1 MGIFGKRKGKE
12 AQAPPPGEGI
22 RDLSD
27 EPPQEMNGGLG
38 PPSDEAMAPPP
49 EPMAPPPEPEMF
61 SEEEVADAEV
71 METAA
76 AAPPPP
82 PTAMPEAEPAPEP
95 AARPQPTGQ
104 APPPPPPPPSFQP
117 APAAAA
123 PPAVPSG
130 DMAMAAPAP
139 SVQAAGG
146 LERLDSVEQRLSDM
160 SRRVDLLDRSSDDIR
175 NDISRIRDSIAQI
188 EGDMRELT
196 SLYDLISTQINPF
209 IDTSA
214 MEEKQAIAVDQGSIP
229 DLDALFEP
237 TPELAPGGEFETVEG
252 EGEGAAATAAERG
265 EGAAPSEGEEGEEG
279 ARPARPARLVRI
291 GADASAHLALME
303 WIRFL
308 LERVNRTEIPSVLS
322 FYQRIGWISGEIK
335 SDMLEI
341 IRGVGAVEGEPP
353 AASGAPG
360 GPSASGA
367 KDESGDIVIAYGKEQ
382 ARELKGPAKGKRAV
396 GSGRGAA
403 PAQPSATW
411 RLSTDD
417 HIASLMYIEWIRS
430 GGDLDRDKLEEIHR
444 EVSRLKGGPAG
455 FLSL

>member
-12 AQAPPPGEGI
+12 AEAAPSGGGI
-22 RDLSD
+22 RDLS
-27 EPPQEMNGGLG
+27 EGPPQGMNGSLG
-38 PPSDEAMAPPP
+38 PPSDDAMAPPP
-49 EPMAPPPEPEMF
+49 EGEMFTEEVPEGAAMAVDMEEAQAPLEPMAQAPMPP
-61 SEEEVADAEV
+61 
-71 METAA
+71 
-76 AAPPPP
+76 
-82 PTAMPEAEPAPEP
+82 
-95 AARPQPTGQ
+95 PQPTGR
-104 APPPPPPPPSFQP
+104 APPAPPAPASFQP
-117 APAAAA
+117 APSPS
-123 PPAVPSG
+123 PPPSPST

-146 LERLDSVEQRLSDM
+146 LERLDSVEQRMSDM

-214 MEEKQAIAVDQGSIP
+214 MEEKPAIAVDQGTIP

-237 TPELAPGGEFETVEG
+237 TPELSPGGPLEG
-252 EGEGAAATAAERG
+252 GEPSGAAGAQAGETPVAEG
-265 EGAAPSEGEEGEEG
+265 LEGEEG
-279 ARPARPARLVRI
+279 AAEGRPARPARLVRI
-291 GADASAHLALME
+291 GADASCHLALME

-335 SDMLEI
+335 ADMLEI
-341 IRGVGAVEGEPP
+341 IRGVGAVAGEPP
-353 AASGAPG
+353 APAAA
-360 GPSASGA
+360 GPAATGA

-382 ARELKGPAKGKRAV
+382 ARELKGPAKGA
-396 GSGRGAA
+396 RGAGAGRAAAA
-403 PAQPSATW
+403 PQPSATW
-411 RLSTDD
+411 RLTTDD

>member
-1 MGIFGKRKGKE
+1 MGIFGRRKGKE
-12 AQAPPPGEGI
+12 AQATPPGEGI

-27 EPPQEMNGGLG
+27 EPPQAMNGSLG
-38 PPSDEAMAPPP
+38 PPSDDA
-49 EPMAPPPEPEMF
+49 MAPPPEPEMF
-61 SEEEVADAEV
+61 SEQEVEVSETGEPMDMGMDAD
-71 METAA
+71 TAA

-82 PTAMPEAEPAPEP
+82 APPAPGGGAP
-95 AARPQPTGQ
+95 AQGPPRPTGQ
-104 APPPPPPPPSFQP
+104 APPPPPPPPTFQP
-117 APAAAA
+117 APAAAPQA
-123 PPAVPSG
+123 TASG

-209 IDTSA
+209 IDSSA
-214 MEEKQAIAVDQGSIP
+214 MEEKPAISVDQGTIP

-237 TPELAPGGEFETVEG
+237 TPELSTEGGFETVEG
-252 EGEGAAATAAERG
+252 EAAGAEPEGAA
-265 EGAAPSEGEEGEEG
+265 GEEGEDGEAAG
-279 ARPARPARLVRI
+279 EARPARPARLVRI
-291 GADASAHLALME
+291 GADASSHLALME
-303 WIRFL
+303 WIRYL

-335 SDMLEI
+335 ADMLEI
-341 IRGVGAVEGEPP
+341 IRGVGAVAGEPP
-353 AASGAPG
+353 APSGGG
-360 GPSASGA
+360 GPSATGA

-382 ARELKGPAKGKRAV
+382 ARELRGPGKGN
-396 GSGRGAA
+396 RGAGA
-403 PAQPSATW
+403 PRASAPSQPSASW